1 MKTYEEMAQSALVRG
16 KAIRKQRKKTNA
28 ILFGTLS
35 ALAVCCLVI
44 MLSLGIGENGPILGP
59 TDGPGHHGAMLPSIN
74 LRSLAQLDEMREMI
88 SCTDEEKL
96 NRYLMGLEG
105 GGAKS
110 RTDLISF
117 VNLIESLPILE
128 FLEGDIVLICHKNIT
143 TDGGNDVVVISTQGI
158 NGNWTRVE
166 YLVYAKDVNAE
177 IELMEMN
184 GYFDNSTIEVPMQ
197 SDDGRIVVYSEV
209 KETHT
214 SGNGGTI
221 TWTIVVDGILVRVV
235 YYSKEISDIN
245 AESIFSD
252 LAISTLK
259 NEKHSE

>member
-1 MKTYEEMAQSALVRG
+1 
-16 KAIRKQRKKTNA
+16 
-28 ILFGTLS
+28 
-35 ALAVCCLVI
+35 

-177 IELMEMN
+177 IELMEI
-184 GYFDNSTIEVPMQ
+184 SLKEVRM
-197 SDDGRIVVYSEV
+197 
-209 KETHT
+209 
-214 SGNGGTI
+214 
-221 TWTIVVDGILVRVV
+221 
-235 YYSKEISDIN
+235 
-245 AESIFSD
+245 
-252 LAISTLK
+252 
-259 NEKHSE
+259 